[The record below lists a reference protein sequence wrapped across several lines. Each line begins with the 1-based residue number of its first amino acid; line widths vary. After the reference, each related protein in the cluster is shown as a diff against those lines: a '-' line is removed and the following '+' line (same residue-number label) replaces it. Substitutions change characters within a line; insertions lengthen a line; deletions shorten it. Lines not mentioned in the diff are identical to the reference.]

1 MTGPQSNGGNVAWEQ
16 FKQKQLD
23 GRLQIVAGYLAN
35 KIEGMNLFDLNCGTA
50 PLLDWL
56 PPVWNWYAGNDTCKE
71 FIMEAIDREKPRC
84 SFDIID
90 DESLPSWLNEEFKY
104 NIDCLIV
111 MGYAARLNPMESQTI
126 EETIYRLVDEHQ
138 PEIVVLDGWAG
149 LPNDVFFQTVVSG
162 LSADFDYKIEYAW
175 FLRPVVQNGTYQ
187 HRDIYFLEKDA

>member
-1 MTGPQSNGGNVAWEQ
+1 MAWEQ

-23 GRLQIVAGYLAN
+23 GRLQLVAGYLAN
-35 KIEGMNLFDLNCGTA
+35 KIEGMNIFDLNCGTA

-56 PPVWNWYAGNDTCKE
+56 PPVWNEYWGNDTCQE
-71 FIMEAIDREKPRC
+71 FVYEAINRGSPKC
-84 SFDIID
+84 FFGVVD
-90 DESLPSWLNEEFKY
+90 DESLPGWLNEYNY

-138 PEIVVLDGWAG
+138 PEIIVLDGWAG

-162 LSADFDYKIEYAW
+162 LSADFGYKIEYAW
-175 FLRPVVQNGTYQ
+175 ALSPIVQNAAYQ
-187 HRDIYFLEKDA
+187 NRDIYILERDA